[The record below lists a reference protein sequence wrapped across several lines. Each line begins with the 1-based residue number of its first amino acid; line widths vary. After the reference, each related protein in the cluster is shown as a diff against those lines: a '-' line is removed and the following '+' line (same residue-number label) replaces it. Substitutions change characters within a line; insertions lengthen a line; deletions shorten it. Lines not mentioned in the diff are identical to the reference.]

1 MSKPFKKSKLI
12 KAAIV
17 TGSVTVASI
26 PPILVACLDNSSSDE
41 IKRIVEEI
49 NSWNIKVN
57 DQILTLDNNQHS
69 VDTLEKSIEEA
80 EKVLFDA
87 EKAINSLDK
96 EEYKKYTKIQNA
108 LSDTKANLDILK
120 DKKDASKSVLE
131 NNRKKL
137 DVIVKEATET
147 SKKAIEL
154 AENTLEIDLEG
165 LKAANKELEAAL
177 NEVNE
182 AKEKAK
188 DLEKHTDNLILLA
201 DKVKVAEDKV
211 AKLIKEIENNIKS
224 TNEKKDELE
233 IEKQKAIDEIKTIVA
248 EDDNRKKFIDLIN
261 EASSKK
267 EIESLLLKAKGLELE
282 AAKLRAESKIKKL
295 DFISDVKI
303 QEIKNELKQIND
315 SNKDQILQKVEDLL
329 IENNKKKEL
338 FESNI
343 TNNSDLFTPEYIE
356 EIKQKIINEDEESK
370 YQEIKNT
377 FVALNEAKKRFNE
390 KLKSN
395 TLFDSLETKDKENLE
410 KKLKNI
416 KDIAQVQELEKELD
430 KLYKNLSSINIKWKR
445 TKKIYKYDYLLLKV
459 KNSKYLNTND
469 KLLFENKILNN
480 KAKSKTDLMKI
491 VSKINDKINE
501 NYQIFNDYSKV
512 KSNFQIS
519 LKSLETYSIKHY
531 PSLSSSH
538 KLIIQK
544 YRKIISSFDERLN
557 EYFEGKNFK
566 SIVIEITRK
575 KDVIGKYINLFID
588 VEKYINNNAP
598 NNEVK
603 KASWGLYVEKT
614 EYLRHNLGL
623 SYQKDDS
630 VVINYQQETIV
641 KTLHEIEKFI
651 SSKRNT
657 NNNNN
662 NNKKN

>member
-80 EKVLFDA
+80 EKMLFDA

-96 EEYKKYTKIQNA
+96 EEYKKYSKIQNA

-154 AENTLEIDLEG
+154 AENKLEIDFEG
-165 LKAANKELEAAL
+165 LKAANKELEVAL

-188 DLEKHTDNLILLA
+188 DSAKHIDNLILLA
-201 DKVKVAEDKV
+201 NKVKVAEDEV

-224 TNEKKDELE
+224 TNEKEDELE
-233 IEKQKAIDEIKTIVA
+233 VEKQKAIDEIKIIVA
-248 EDDNRKKFIDLIN
+248 EDDNWKKFIDLIN

-282 AAKLRAESKIKKL
+282 AAKLKAESDIELL
-295 DFISDVKI
+295 DFISDETKLKAIEKI
-303 QEIKNELKQIND
+303 KKLQDESQIAEELGNLVSKNK
-315 SNKDQILQKVEDLL
+315 
-329 IENNKKKEL
+329 NKKDL
-338 FESNI
+338 FEQNI
-343 TNNSDLFTPEYIE
+343 KDSDLFTPEYIE

-377 FVALNEAKKRFNE
+377 FVALKEAKKQFNE
-390 KLKSN
+390 KLKNN
-395 TLFDSLETKDKENLE
+395 TLFDSLGTKDKENLE

-430 KLYKNLSSINIKWKR
+430 KLYKDLLSINLKWKR
-445 TKKIYKYDYLLLKV
+445 TRKNYKYDYLLLKV

-469 KLLFENKILNN
+469 KLLFENKILNS

-491 VSKINDKINE
+491 VSKINNKINE

-512 KSNFQIS
+512 KSNFEIS
-519 LKSLETYSIKHY
+519 LKSLETYSIRHY
-531 PSLSSSH
+531 SSLSSSH

-544 YRKIISSFDERLN
+544 YRKIISSFDEKLN

-588 VEKYINNNAP
+588 VEKYINNNVP

-603 KASWGLYVEKT
+603 KASWDLYIKKT

-623 SYQKDDS
+623 SYRKDDS
-630 VVINYQQETIV
+630 VVVDFQQETIV
-641 KTLHEIEKFI
+641 KTLYEIERFI
-651 SSKRNT
+651 SSKRNI
-657 NNNNN
+657 NNNN